1 MTAESERYKSAYLYA
16 QSLDNSGDSLCWR
29 SSACGEYQELD
40 LSDPQRS
47 AMLHALDYVQ
57 NTGRDWPVG
66 SESLECK
73 VTFQGDC
80 LIKIK
85 PLTRDAGGRV
95 APIILLF
102 NVFCG
107 IRKSAGRMLF
117 DCEALMRREFSSEH
131 RAAIYSLGRVM
142 NWPLFFIVLHI
153 IIYSRK
159 FKND

>member
-1 MTAESERYKSAYLYA
+1 MTVGFERHKSAYLYA

-29 SSACGEYQELD
+29 SSAGGEYQELD
-40 LSDPQRS
+40 LSDPQRA

-80 LIKIK
+80 LVKVK

-95 APIILLF
+95 APVILLF
-102 NVFCG
+102 NVFFG
-107 IRKSAGRMLF
+107 IRKNAGRMLF
-117 DCEALMRREFSSEH
+117 DCEALMLREFSSEH
-131 RAAIYSLGRVM
+131 RAAISSLERVM
-142 NWPLFFIVLHI
+142 SWPFLFIVLHVI
-153 IIYSRK
+153 IHSRK
-159 FKND
+159 CKND